1 MEKIGIE
8 KIDIKNVNVFTIISL
23 LLLISGV
30 SFYLYWGTTY
40 GVWVDIG
47 VYSLTI
53 VLVLFGVFG
62 LLLSLLKKNGD

>member
-30 SFYLYWGTTY
+30 SFYLYWGATY
-40 GVWVDIG
+40 GVWADIG